1 MVIKAVVIYRLDIT
15 PRNAVV
21 KRNRLIISF
30 TNIIKFANI
39 LRPCFSF
46 SLTAIGPAAGVASG
60 WKARF
65 LGLSPTPTRRT
76 MSNTYCGAP
85 DHVLQLR
92 TSTACELLPELASY
106 GLQGLIELES
116 SAVFGAVSFGAPW
129 CDSTA
134 ATATAP
140 AI

>member
-1 MVIKAVVIYRLDIT
+1 MLAKAVVIY
-15 PRNAVV
+15 VV

-30 TNIIKFANI
+30 TNIIRFANI
-39 LRPCFSF
+39 LLPCDGFSP
-46 SLTAIGPAAGVASG
+46 TGIDAVAVVASG

-76 MSNTYCGAP
+76 MPNTYCGAP
-85 DHVLQLR
+85 DLVLQLC

-116 SAVFGAVSFGAPW
+116 SAVFSAVSFGAPW
-129 CDSTA
+129 CDSTT